1 MIRVRGL
8 LPAQKTITHKV
19 THLLCSVWRVI
30 LSNTRANS
38 HGAAYR
44 GGCVGRYTS
53 RTRCDYMCIFPFPSY
68 KAEQRSKISILHGPH
83 SISTCGIYNTAHI
96 RVGCR
101 VLRDEESLCNGD
113 LLCHLIMCGVTA
125 RANVV
130 CNAYRTIRDTV
141 FVSCL
146 CVHRYS
152 IGRLCPSAAVS
163 SVHCRCST
171 HVIRHSADAPPAH
184 RRHENIKVRGDCHTH
199 RILTARVTVRLS
211 VSHHSRLITSLSL
224 SRHKLRHIFTCYIA
238 CTCYMYMIVC
248 RVHRTRPTP

>member
-96 RVGCR
+96 REGCR

-152 IGRLCPSAAVS
+152 IGIS
-163 SVHCRCST
+163 
-171 HVIRHSADAPPAH
+171 
-184 RRHENIKVRGDCHTH
+184 
-199 RILTARVTVRLS
+199 VRLRP
-211 VSHHSRLITSLSL
+211 SRLSTVGVRLTSFDTAQMSPQ
-224 SRHKLRHIFTCYIA
+224 HTDGTKI
-238 CTCYMYMIVC
+238 
-248 RVHRTRPTP
+248 